1 MTLPEAAHCL
11 SIDLNTVIARFSGN
25 EALYLRFF
33 RKMPMDPTYFS
44 LVEAVEK
51 KHYSLIEREAH
62 TLKGVAAN
70 LGLDSLRYASD
81 GLVQAVRRKE
91 YDEIPALFEI
101 IKTAHEKMVE
111 VLSQLD

>member
-25 EALYLRFF
+25 EALYLRFL

-51 KHYSLIEREAH
+51 KDYSLIEREA
-62 TLKGVAAN
+62 
-70 LGLDSLRYASD
+70 
-81 GLVQAVRRKE
+81 VRKRWISAGCSAKR
-91 YDEIPALFEI
+91 I
-101 IKTAHEKMVE
+101 
-111 VLSQLD
+111 

>member
-1 MTLPEAAHCL
+1 MNSGGLNQECFASKNLALTKYSQGRNLKNDLTGSSSCL
-11 SIDLNTVIARFSGN
+11 SIDLNTAIARFSGN
-25 EALYLRFF
+25 EALYLRFL

-51 KHYSLIEREAH
+51 
-62 TLKGVAAN
+62 
-70 LGLDSLRYASD
+70 
-81 GLVQAVRRKE
+81 KE

-111 VLSQLD
+111 VLSRLD

>member
-1 MTLPEAAHCL
+1 MTLPEASHCL

-25 EALYLRFF
+25 EALYLRFL

-62 TLKGVAAN
+62 TLNKGTRQDPGKRTAERRVRP
-70 LGLDSLRYASD
+70 LCILR
-81 GLVQAVRRKE
+81 R
-91 YDEIPALFEI
+91 
-101 IKTAHEKMVE
+101 
-111 VLSQLD
+111 

>member
-1 MTLPEAAHCL
+1 MTLPEAAYCL

-25 EALYLRFF
+25 EALYLRF
-33 RKMPMDPTYFS
+33 S

-51 KHYSLIEREAH
+51 KDYSLIEREAH

>member
-1 MTLPEAAHCL
+1 
-11 SIDLNTVIARFSGN
+11 
-25 EALYLRFF
+25 
-33 RKMPMDPTYFS
+33 MPMDPTYFS

-51 KHYSLIEREAH
+51 KDYSLIEREAH

>member
-1 MTLPEAAHCL
+1 MTLPEASHCL

-25 EALYLRFF
+25 EALYLRFL

-101 IKTAHEKMVE
+101 IKFNVKELRRM
-111 VLSQLD
+111 LL

>member
-25 EALYLRFF
+25 EALYLRFL

-51 KHYSLIEREAH
+51 KDYSLI
-62 TLKGVAAN
+62 
-70 LGLDSLRYASD
+70 
-81 GLVQAVRRKE
+81 
-91 YDEIPALFEI
+91 
-101 IKTAHEKMVE
+101 
-111 VLSQLD
+111 